1 MARVALD
8 ADLLIAFL
16 DPGDAQHKRA
26 VDELSSCLT
35 AGDELLLCATV
46 YAEVMVRPLQQR
58 TDATVDGF
66 LEAAGVRFVPTNRTI
81 AHRAAQLR
89 AEHPVLRLPDA
100 MSLATALVSD
110 AKLLTLDKKLNRI
123 TQQVQRGADLTPGH
137 IDTAHGSSQQR
148 P

>member
-1 MARVALD
+1 VARVALD

-26 VDELSSCLT
+26 VDELRPCLT
-35 AGDELLLCATV
+35 AGDELLIGATV

-66 LEAAGVRFVPTNRTI
+66 LDAAGVRFVPTDHAI
-81 AHRAAQLR
+81 AHRAARLR
-89 AEHPVLRLPDA
+89 ADHPALRLPDA

-110 AKLLTLDKKLNRI
+110 ATLLTLDKKLKRI
-123 TQQVQRGADLTPGH
+123 AQQVRRGD
-137 IDTAHGSSQQR
+137 
-148 P
+148 